1 MHSFQWVQGALGII
15 VGLGMTRIIVS
26 IVNCIIG
33 RTQIKLDWVPFAWA
47 GTIFILLLQFSW
59 GLVEIEKVVPVW
71 TFAIFICLLIFILN
85 LFLAGAMILPN
96 SESQAGGDLRV
107 WYERQGR
114 WAMPFLILY
123 VLLAYVFNWYFLDK
137 GPASNPASALFAVL
151 ALTAFISRSRRVL
164 EITTV
169 LSVLVSAG
177 IFVEMLMAEV

>member
-71 TFAIFICLLIFILN
+71 TFAIFICLLIFLLN

-107 WYERQGR
+107 WYERQ
-114 WAMPFLILY
+114 
-123 VLLAYVFNWYFLDK
+123 
-137 GPASNPASALFAVL
+137 
-151 ALTAFISRSRRVL
+151 
-164 EITTV
+164 
-169 LSVLVSAG
+169 
-177 IFVEMLMAEV
+177 